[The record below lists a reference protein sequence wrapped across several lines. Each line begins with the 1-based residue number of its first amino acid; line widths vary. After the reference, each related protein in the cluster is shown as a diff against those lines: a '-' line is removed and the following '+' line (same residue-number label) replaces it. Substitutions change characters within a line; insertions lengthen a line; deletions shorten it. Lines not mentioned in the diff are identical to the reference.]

1 MAWIFTFCSLLSL
14 LLDYLMLGKLC
25 RRSERQRS
33 WMIALAILDTLPTI
47 INLPLYLFSFDN
59 HIPMSPLACWTNY
72 IFMVGVVARQ
82 PFSLFYIISR
92 NKWLRAAGGVCSLV
106 AVTMFLYG
114 MAVTRT
120 NYIINEVTIQSS
132 RLPQSFNGYRIV
144 QISDIHAGN
153 LVNAEKEIAKVV
165 ELSNTLDAD
174 MVAFCGDMIDIRHS
188 EITPQ
193 IVDILKRLKAK
204 DGVYSITGNHDIGVY
219 IRDSIRLTLKENT
232 RLLMDKQKQM
242 GWQML
247 DNQTTYI
254 HRDKDSITLTG
265 ISFSQSLQEKRHS
278 SNMSQVT
285 LDSIYLNTPREMFNI
300 TLAHLPQ
307 LWDNILEAHPA
318 DLTLSGH
325 VHAMQIAAKVGQWRL
340 SPSMLLYKRWS
351 GLYEEQGRYL
361 YINDGIGYGMYPMRI
376 GARPEITLLKL
387 KCAQKSNSQQ

>member
-387 KCAQKSNSQQ
+387 KCAPKEQ